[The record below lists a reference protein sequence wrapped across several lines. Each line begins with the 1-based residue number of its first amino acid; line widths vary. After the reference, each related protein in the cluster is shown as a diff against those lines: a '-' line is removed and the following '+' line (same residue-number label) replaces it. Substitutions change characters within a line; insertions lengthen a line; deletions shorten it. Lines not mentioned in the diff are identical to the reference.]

1 MNRQSVHYEGS
12 LWADDNI
19 DVDDIDVLQNET
31 LNIIIKSIVYE
42 ILTKVKV
49 TINDIVYTVN
59 DIKFSIYGLSI

>member
-12 LWADDNI
+12 LWADDKIN
-19 DVDDIDVLQNET
+19 VDDIDVLQNKT
-31 LNIIIKSIVYE
+31 FNIIIKSTFYE
-42 ILTKVKV
+42 ISTKVKV